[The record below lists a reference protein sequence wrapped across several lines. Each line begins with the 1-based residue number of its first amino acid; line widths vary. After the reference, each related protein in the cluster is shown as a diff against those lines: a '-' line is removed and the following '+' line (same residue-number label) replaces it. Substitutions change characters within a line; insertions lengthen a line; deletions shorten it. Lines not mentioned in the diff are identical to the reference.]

1 MKKSANKLP
10 LDTRGRILQ
19 AAFVEFYVN
28 GFQGGGINNII
39 EKAASTKGAL
49 FHHFPH
55 KQALGYAIVD
65 EIIYPELKKN
75 WFDRL
80 ASSIDPIKDLKDLFR
95 RSMKEDID
103 TGRYRQGCP
112 LNNLALEMSQLD
124 EGFRKRIERVY
135 EEWRGSLEAAL
146 ARGIKAGEG
155 RKKRSAQDPGILIIS
170 VQTCMCATANNSRKP
185 EVMRR
190 CAEELFSDSD

>member
-39 EKAASTKGAL
+39 EKAGSTKGGL
-49 FHHFPH
+49 FHHFPD

-75 WFDRL
+75 WFDGL
-80 ASSIDPIKDLKDLFR
+80 AGSIDPIKDIKDLFR

-112 LNNLALEMSQLD
+112 LKHLALEMSQLD

-135 EEWRGSLEAAL
+135 DKWLGSLEDAL
-146 ARGIKAGEG
+146 GRVIELGEPSAKRGY
-155 RKKRSAQDPGILIIS
+155 QDDAI
-170 VQTCMCATANNSRKP
+170 
-185 EVMRR
+185 
-190 CAEELFSDSD
+190 